1 MMGLGQNCGKCDV
14 FITITR
20 SIPLADRLISPR
32 GHHPPSIR
40 CLGTDMGY
48 LIYLLLKL
56 RVSKGKKIC
65 FARQKK

>member
-1 MMGLGQNCGKCDV
+1 MMGLGQNCGKGDV

-20 SIPLADRLISPR
+20 SIPLAGGLISPR
-32 GHHPPSIR
+32 GHHPPSIQ

-56 RVSKGKKIC
+56 RVSKGTTIYL
-65 FARQKK
+65 A